1 MALHEYKKSAKI
13 VEEIT
18 EYLLGKGY
26 RKFETSLDFKEKET
40 LIVVT
45 VYTNGVPLAKILEQD
60 LFCCRDVELEEY
72 GWELTGDIH
81 CLCTLDALGL
91 LVDKYEMTETEDKC
105 NITFHRVRNNNKK
118 KSVKR
123 TKKGL

>member
-26 RKFETSLDFKEKET
+26 KKIDTSLQFLERET
-40 LIVVT
+40 TIEVT
-45 VYTNGVPLAKILEQD
+45 VYTEGNPISKTLEGD

-72 GWELTGDIH
+72 GWELTGDIY
-81 CLCTLDALGL
+81 CVCTLDALGL
-91 LVDKYEMTETEDKC
+91 LVDKYETNETEDKC
-105 NITFHRVRNNNKK
+105 VITFHRIR
-118 KSVKR
+118 S
-123 TKKGL
+123 

>member
-26 RKFETSLDFKEKET
+26 TKFTTSMDFKKTET
-40 LIVVT
+40 TIVVT
-45 VYTNGVPLAKILEQD
+45 VSTAGVPIAKILEKD
-60 LFCCRDVELEEY
+60 LVCCRDIELEEY

-91 LVDKYEMTETEDKC
+91 LVDNYDMVETDQEC
-105 NITFHRVRNNNKK
+105 VITFHRNR
-118 KSVKR
+118 
-123 TKKGL
+123 